1 MAVVAVAAVTC
12 DGDFGGGGGFG
23 SGGRGG
29 GSSATF
35 NAQRISRS
43 GEDAMRARRGAT
55 MAPLGASRGRKQ
67 ELRKFA
73 RSWWC
78 EVFCCDWRMQ
88 GGKGGSG
95 VIQMLAA
102 NDVPLKK
109 AVRARPF
116 APH

>member
-43 GEDAMRARRGAT
+43 GEDAMRTRRGAT
-55 MAPLGASRGRKQ
+55 MAPLGASRGLPPPRPGKLVAQ
-67 ELRKFA
+67 D
-73 RSWWC
+73 
-78 EVFCCDWRMQ
+78 VFCIDWRMQ

-102 NDVPLKK
+102 NDVQLKK
-109 AVRARPF
+109 AVRARPL

>member
-43 GEDAMRARRGAT
+43 GDYAMRARRGAT
-55 MAPLGASRGRKQ
+55 MAPLGGA
-67 ELRKFA
+67 FA
-73 RSWWC
+73 PPRPGKLVAQD
-78 EVFCCDWRMQ
+78 VFCSDWRMQ

-102 NDVPLKK
+102 NDVQLKK
-109 AVRARPF
+109 AVRARPL